1 MALYKSRR
9 IRSRRKRKNQFI
21 ILTFI
26 ALLILFSGLFFL
38 FKFTLRKIND
48 HLNRKAIQ
56 KTASVKRR
64 AVYKK
69 LEKTIYIPI
78 LMYHYVEYVKDT
90 KDTIRQSLNINPYLF
105 EEQIKTLSEAKYTFL
120 TARDLGRV
128 LDGKRPLPPKPIL
141 ITIDDGHWDLD
152 TDILPILQK
161 YNAHA
166 TAYII
171 SGFLNTSDFLSTK
184 QLQHVIDSGLVEI
197 GAHTVHHAFVKNA
210 SLKTI
215 VYEIEESKK
224 MLEETFGIE
233 VTSFAY
239 PSGYYDLQ
247 SVQVVENAG
256 FVTAMST
263 NHGTEVNQENR
274 YYLNRLRPGG
284 RVGEGLL
291 MWLAEITLP
300 KNK

>member
-1 MALYKSRR
+1 
-9 IRSRRKRKNQFI
+9 
-21 ILTFI
+21 
-26 ALLILFSGLFFL
+26 
-38 FKFTLRKIND
+38 
-48 HLNRKAIQ
+48 
-56 KTASVKRR
+56 
-64 AVYKK
+64 
-69 LEKTIYIPI
+69 
-78 LMYHYVEYVKDT
+78 MYHYVEYVKDT
-90 KDTIRQSLNINPYLF
+90 KDTIRQSLNINPYVF
-105 EEQIKTLSEAKYTFL
+105 EEQIKTLKEAKYTFL
-120 TARDLGRV
+120 TARDLGRI
-128 LDGKRPLPPKPIL
+128 LDGKRTLPPKPIL

-171 SGFLNTSDFLSTK
+171 SGFLDNSDFLSTK

-197 GAHTVHHAFVKNA
+197 GAHTVHHAFVKNTP
-210 SLKTI
+210 LKAV

-224 MLEETFGIE
+224 TLEEIFKIE

-247 SVQVVENAG
+247 SVQVVENTG

-284 RVGEGLL
+284 RTGEGLL
-291 MWLAEITLP
+291 TWLVEVTQP
-300 KNK
+300 KK